1 MKNYLK
7 HWRNKMTDWGA
18 FKEAYDRGILPED
31 KKGLYEEAT
40 KRGLTTGDPVIEQKP
55 PQTWLERTGSNL
67 YKYITDPKKVGR
79 LAFQTGGTIAG
90 GIVGSA
96 VPIYGNI
103 AGGGLGYALGD
114 QLADIVYGKE
124 GKSGTGI
131 GETIKG
137 EVERYKKTPLVEKAL
152 ATSIPPYGFVKSL
165 IQSTPEQIGEQLI
178 ETGKKIGIGTAYSGL
193 GTAMNVGGKALYGI
207 ESGMRELRKEGIKE
221 AISKPM
227 EKYALKKASEKISEA
242 ATKGPLPVTEQIEKN
257 ILASEQVEKGIPGL
271 KFNIGQ
277 KGGDPN
283 LLSLARQKGQE
294 PGVGVSYA
302 NQSTMKQNESITQYI
317 DYHIRRNGNV
327 DDFIIQV
334 QKVKDALERGTK
346 TAVAT
351 GESEASKLTGRGGEE
366 VGGKILEKL
375 QSLRTVDAKRAEQ
388 LYKQVPDSLKID
400 TTSLW
405 DKVDDLFGGFDALTQ
420 RLGATP
426 TGTMSRIRQAM
437 KPEEGLGSI
446 AEKHGLDPKRIV
458 DIRGKPVKISS
469 ELPPE
474 LTMKQIKDFRSQ
486 VGFAQRSAVASR
498 DFELAYNLGKLK
510 DGVNETLSVAANK
523 GEGEGFKALKTA
535 TEFWKNE
542 YVPKYRFSPT
552 SKVLDISK
560 SGEPMA
566 DALVAEKYF
575 LPGTGRSEVVAN
587 NYKLLFGKDPEAKG
601 LIKDY
606 ASQLLLKKAR
616 NPITGELESKNVKLW
631 LDQYDTALR
640 KYGLKDEFSSLQK
653 SLGKA
658 NEAKGMEIQFNKSS
672 LAKVLNVDPDNA
684 INEVLMTGTGRKQSI
699 VRLQEMVKLSEK
711 DPTGAAKEG
720 LRAGIGDHFK
730 KSIQTTARDLAENR
744 IESLAKM
751 DKYMQSFKP
760 AFQQSGLY
768 TKEQIKSFENVHEAI
783 QIIAKQQRPNPAFG
797 GSPTFELFS
806 RLGASGGSMVLG
818 QYGAYM
824 AFKSLINIAEKPVKD
839 QINKAVARAVFDPRY
854 ADAISVLAYDIKK
867 LPAQKALE
875 KFNTRL
881 GTLGL
886 IVTTENIR
894 EE

>member
-1 MKNYLK
+1 MAG
-7 HWRNKMTDWGA
+7 W
-18 FKEAYDRGILPED
+18 ED
-31 KKGLYEEAT
+31 I
-40 KRGLTTGDPVIEQKP
+40 PNSKP
-55 PQTWLERTGSNL
+55 KDGWDDIPSSSWLERTGSDL

-90 GIVGSA
+90 GVGGSA

-103 AGGGLGYALGD
+103 AGVGLGYAAGD
-114 QLADIVYGKE
+114 QLADIVYGERLPKE
-124 GKSGTGI
+124 KSGKVT
-131 GETIKG
+131 
-137 EVERYKKTPLVEKAL
+137 
-152 ATSIPPYGFVKSL
+152 
-165 IQSTPEQIGEQLI
+165 EQLKQ
-178 ETGKKIGIGTAYSGL
+178 TGGDILTGTAYGL
-193 GTAMNVGGKALYGI
+193 MGSAMNVGGKALYGI
-207 ESGMRELRKEGIKE
+207 ESGIRGLRKEGIKQ

-227 EKYALKKASEKISEA
+227 EKYALKKAAEKISEA
-242 ATKGPLPVTEQIEKN
+242 TTSIPEKLITGLKEGQKLPENIISPVSKQIEKN
-257 ILASEQVEKGIPGL
+257 VLASEQVEKAIPGL

-277 KGGDPN
+277 RGGDPN
-283 LLSLARQKGQE
+283 LLSLAKQKGQE
-294 PGVGVSYA
+294 PGAGLSYA
-302 NQSTMKQNESITQYI
+302 NESTMKQNESITQYI
-317 DYHIRRNGNV
+317 DYHIRRNGNI
-327 DDFIIQV
+327 DDFIVQV
-334 QKVKDALERGTK
+334 QRVKDALEKGTK
-346 TAVAT
+346 TAVVT
-351 GESEASKLTGRGGEE
+351 SESETSKLVGRGTEE

-375 QSLRTVDAKRAEQ
+375 QTLRTTDAKKAEQ

-437 KPEEGLGSI
+437 KPEEGLAGV
-446 AEKHGLDPKRIV
+446 AERHGLDPGRIV
-458 DIRGKPVKISS
+458 DIRGKPVKIAS

-486 VGFAQRSAVASR
+486 VGFSQRSAVASR

-510 DGVNETLSVAANK
+510 DGVNETLSIAASK
-523 GEGEGFKALKTA
+523 GEGEGFKALKVA

-542 YVPKYRFSPT
+542 YIPKYRFSPT
-552 SKVLDISK
+552 SKVLSISK

-566 DALVAEKYF
+566 DALIAEKYF
-575 LPGTGRSEVVAN
+575 LPGTGRSEVAAN
-587 NYKLLFGKDPEAKG
+587 NYKLLFGNDPEAKG

-606 ASQLLLKKAR
+606 ASQLLLRKAR
-616 NPITGELESKNVKLW
+616 NPLTGELESKNVKLW
-631 LDQYDTALR
+631 VDQYDTALT
-640 KYGLKDEFSSLQK
+640 KYGIKNEFSLLQK
-653 SLGKA
+653 ALGKA
-658 NEAKGMEIQFNKSS
+658 SEAKGMETQFNKSS
-672 LAKVLNVDPDNA
+672 LTKTLNVDPDNA

-699 VRLQEMVKLSEK
+699 TRLQEMVKLAGK

-744 IESLAKM
+744 IESLAKV

-768 TKEQIKSFENVHEAI
+768 TKEQIKAFENVHEAI

-839 QINKAVARAVFDPRY
+839 QINQAVARSVFDPRY

-881 GTLGL
+881 GMLGF
-886 IVTTENIR
+886 IVSKEL
-894 EE
+894 EEGTSPE